1 MYAGFQREVW
11 AKGVGDDWYERNK
24 SMLGNRDLASS
35 ALMSTQLKP
44 KDILEVG
51 AANGWRLKKLK
62 NHYGCNVRGIDVSEE
77 AVKGAVEGVDIDH
90 GYAHD
95 LPYDDNS
102 FDVVIFGFCLC
113 FISPED
119 WLAIVSESNRVL
131 RDSGVVVLYDF
142 MGTRFV
148 KRRMQNITLDSSLE
162 KHPVYI
168 YNFNWPELWLSHPA
182 YKIAVEL
189 FDLTKSEVATILQK
203 NEGQLITDD
212 VRVIS

>member
-1 MYAGFQREVW
+1 MYAGFQREIW
-11 AKGVGDDWYERNK
+11 AKGVGDDWFERNK
-24 SMLGNRDLASS
+24 AALGNRDLASS
-35 ALMSTQLKP
+35 ALMSTPLKP

-62 NHYGCNVRGIDVSEE
+62 DHYGCNVRGIDVSEDAIKE
-77 AVKGAVEGVDIDH
+77 AVEGVQVDH

-95 LPYDDNS
+95 LPYDDAS
-102 FDVVIFGFCLC
+102 FDIVIFGFCLC

-119 WLAIVSESNRVL
+119 WLGLVSESNRVL
-131 RDSGVVVLYDF
+131 RDGGVVVLYDF

-148 KRRMQNITLDSSLE
+148 KRRIQNIMLDSRLE
-162 KHPVYI
+162 EHPVYL

-203 NEGQLITDD
+203 NEGQLINDEIRT
-212 VRVIS
+212 IS